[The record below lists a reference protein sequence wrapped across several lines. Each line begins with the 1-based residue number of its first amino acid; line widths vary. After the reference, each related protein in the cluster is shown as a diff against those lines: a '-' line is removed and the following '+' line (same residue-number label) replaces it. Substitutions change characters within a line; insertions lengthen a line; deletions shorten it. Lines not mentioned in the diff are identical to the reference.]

1 MMRKVTIAILLFCGI
16 VGAHAQRVLTLDSC
30 RAMALKNNKQLQ
42 VSRLNKTMAENT
54 RKAARTQYL
63 PKVDAVAGY
72 EYFSREINLLSKS
85 QKSALNNI
93 GTTGVQ
99 DASGAL
105 GNGISEQL
113 TGMVQQGTLTAAQ
126 AQQLGGFLTQFA
138 NGPIAQYAAGLGNT
152 IGQKVVDALHTDT
165 HNLFGGSIFLR
176 QPLYMGGAVTAAN
189 RMADITSNM
198 ADDNITLK
206 SQSTLYNIDQAYWTV
221 VSLKQKQ
228 RLAYSFRDLVKKL
241 DDDVQKMIGQGVATR
256 ADGLKVKVRVNEAD
270 MQITQV
276 DDGLVLSKM
285 LLCQLCG
292 LPMDEDV
299 TLADEDKDG
308 IDTDASVA
316 AESYV
321 PDKDISSRPEV
332 RLLQQGVSLGKQNT
346 KLVRAAFL
354 PHLALTGGYSL
365 TNPNV
370 FNGFQKTF
378 SGVWNVGVLLQVPV
392 WNWFEGKYK
401 IRASKAA
408 TSMAELELADA
419 QEKINL
425 QITQG
430 RFKVKEARKKLAMA
444 EKNIA
449 SADENLR
456 CAQVG
461 FKEGVMESTDV
472 LAAQTAW
479 QQAQSQK
486 IDAQVEVKLAQVNL
500 EKAFGILTLR

>member
-1 MMRKVTIAILLFCGI
+1 MRKVTIVIALFCI
-16 VGAHAQRVLTLDSC
+16 FANAQAQRVLTLDSC
-30 RAMALKNNKQLQ
+30 RALALRNNKQLQ
-42 VSRLNKTMAENT
+42 VSRLNKSMAEYS
-54 RKAARTQYL
+54 RKSARTQYL

-72 EYFSREINLLSKS
+72 EYFSREINLLSKD
-85 QKSALNNI
+85 QKSALRNI

-99 DASGAL
+99 DASGVL
-105 GNGISEQL
+105 STGISDQL

-126 AQQLGGFLTQFA
+126 AQQLGGFLNQFA
-138 NGPIAQYAAGLGNT
+138 NGPVSQYAAGLGNT

-189 RMADITSNM
+189 RMADITADM
-198 ADDNITLK
+198 ADDNIMLK
-206 SQSTLYNIDQAYWTV
+206 NQSTLYNIDQAYWTV
-221 VSLKQKQ
+221 VSLRQKQK
-228 RLAYSFRDLVKKL
+228 LAYSYRDLVKRL
-241 DDDVQKMIGQGVATR
+241 DEDVQKMIKQGVATR
-256 ADGLKVKVRVNEAD
+256 ADGLKVQVRVNEAD

-276 DDGLVLSKM
+276 DDGLVLAKM

-292 LPMDEDV
+292 LPMSEDV
-299 TLADEDKDG
+299 ILADEDKDQ
-308 IDTDASVA
+308 IDTSTAVA
-316 AESYV
+316 AETFT
-321 PDKDISSRPEV
+321 PDSDVSSRPEV
-332 RLLQQGVSLGKQNT
+332 RLLQHSVSLGEQNT
-346 KLVRAAFL
+346 KLVRAAYL

-370 FNGFQKTF
+370 FNGFQKRF

-392 WNWFEGKYK
+392 WNWFDGKYK
-401 IRASKAA
+401 IRATKAA
-408 TSMAELELADA
+408 TGMARLELADA

-430 RFKVKEARKKLAMA
+430 RFKLKEARKKLAMA

-449 SADENLR
+449 SAEENLR

-500 EKAFGILTLR
+500 EKALGILQ